1 MNTEKRLYRSRT
13 DSVFAGVS
21 GGLGK
26 YFDIDPLLFR
36 VLFVVLTFLAAGG
49 IIAYIILWI
58 VMPPEPYDYFNRN
71 TNHKNPSDMENENL
85 EDTKKK
91 DYSNRPY
98 YNKPKNDGGLFVG
111 IILIVLGGMF
121 LIDRLIPRI
130 DFADMWPVLL
140 IMVGIIIIVS
150 QAKPKTGN

>member
-1 MNTEKRLYRSRT
+1 MEQEKRLYRSRT
-13 DSVFAGVS
+13 DTVIAGVS
-21 GGLGK
+21 GGLGR

-49 IIAYIILWI
+49 LIIYIIFWI
-58 VMPPEPYDYFNRN
+58 AMPEEPYDFYRRNSNFNQQ
-71 TNHKNPSDMENENL
+71 TTMENENS
-85 EDTKKK
+85 DQSSKR
-91 DYSNRPY
+91 DYQNKPY
-98 YNKPKNDGGLFVG
+98 YHKPKNDGGLVVG

-130 DFADMWPVLL
+130 SFGDMWPVLL

-150 QAKPKTGN
+150 QAKPKPGH

>member
-1 MNTEKRLYRSRT
+1 MNTEKTLYRSRT

-26 YFDIDPLLFR
+26 YFNIDPLLFR

-49 IIAYIILWI
+49 LLLYIILWI
-58 VMPPEPYDYFNRN
+58 VMPPEPWDYFNRN
-71 TNHKNPSDMENENL
+71 THFNKISDMENENM
-85 EDTKKK
+85 DNTQKK

-98 YNKPKNDGGLFVG
+98 YHKPKNDGGLVVG
-111 IILIVLGGMF
+111 IILIALGGMF

-130 DFADMWPVLL
+130 EFADMWPVLL

-150 QAKPKTGN
+150 QVKSRN